1 MSGGDTAQ
9 PDVEDDRPTD
19 PTASQRTFA
28 RGVGF
33 VMQGVGATLLGL
45 STCACCG
52 IAFWEG
58 NLLHS
63 GALDTSQAA
72 GGNKP
77 AVLLLLTNVLGSLAL
92 VAFGLGQQSDRGRA
106 PAIGAAATS
115 AIMAVLYGLVVYL
128 GAGASS
134 GSQWPVV
141 AAAVLALVMLLC
153 TALTWMAAGQVL
165 AHPPLSAA
173 APTVPSDAFPDPLAV
188 KRERYDSP
196 AEADI
201 ARRRER
207 LEEEMRRLDELQ
219 RQVRRQNRPES

>member
-1 MSGGDTAQ
+1 MSSDTTAA
-9 PDVEDDRPTD
+9 DVGDDRPAD
-19 PTASQRTFA
+19 PTAAQRTFA

-33 VMQGVGATLLGL
+33 VMQGVGATLFML

-63 GALDTSQAA
+63 GAIDANQTAD
-72 GGNKP
+72 GNRA

-106 PAIGAAATS
+106 PAIGTAATTV
-115 AIMAVLYGLVVYL
+115 IMTVLYGFVVYF
-128 GAGASS
+128 GAGAD
-134 GSQWPVV
+134 GGNRWPII
-141 AAAVLALVMLLC
+141 AAAILGLIMLVC
-153 TALTWMAAGQVL
+153 TALTWLGARQVL

-173 APTVPSDAFPDPLAV
+173 APTVPSDAFPDPLAK
-188 KRERYDSP
+188 KREKYDSP

-219 RQVRRQNRPES
+219 RKMRQQNRPES